1 MDKKIIDLLKDRPIV
16 VPRILMNNYKL
27 LDISDSELIIIMVLL
42 SFGDKIDYDPE
53 EFSKVINGSK
63 HEIMATIN
71 SLVEKNILSI
81 VIEKTDKLAH
91 EYISLDLLYEKLY
104 NLIIDNDQEET
115 IDNSIFSVFENELGR
130 MLSPMEYEQIK
141 EWLTSGNS
149 VELITCA
156 LKEAVINGVSSLRY
170 IDSIL
175 NDWKKKGYKNKKDII
190 KDKEAYRSKKEKVEV
205 YDTDWLN
212 E

>member
-42 SFGDKIDYDPE
+42 SFGDKIDYNPE

-63 HEIMATIN
+63 HDIMATIN
-71 SLVEKNILSI
+71 NLIEKNILSL

-104 NLIIDNDQEET
+104 NLVIDNDQEET

-156 LKEAVINGVSSLRY
+156 LKEAVLNGVSSLRY

-190 KDKEAYRSKKEKVEV
+190 KEKAVYRSKKEKVEV

>member
-104 NLIIDNDQEET
+104 NLIIDNDQEEA

>member
-1 MDKKIIDLLKDRPIV
+1 MDKKIVELLRDRPIV

-27 LDISDSELIIIMVLL
+27 LDITDSELIIIMVLL

-63 HEIMATIN
+63 HDIMATIN
-71 SLVEKNILSI
+71 NLIEKNILSL

-104 NLIIDNDQEET
+104 NLIIDNDQEAPV
-115 IDNSIFSVFENELGR
+115 DNSIFSVFENELGR

-190 KDKEAYRSKKEKVEV
+190 KDKEIYRSKKEKVEV

>member
-27 LDISDSELIIIMVLL
+27 LDINDSELIIIMVLL

-104 NLIIDNDQEET
+104 NLIIDNDQEEA
-115 IDNSIFSVFENELGR
+115 IDNSIFSVFENELVR

>member
-27 LDISDSELIIIMVLL
+27 LDINDSELIIIMVLL

-104 NLIIDNDQEET
+104 NLIIDNDQEEA